1 MAFNKAKAI
10 EDAQKLFAQG
20 KLKEAVNE
28 YKKILAKEPRDQN
41 VLNAL
46 GDLYVRLNSVPDA
59 LEYYIKLADIY
70 AGDGFLVRGI
80 AMYKKVSKLDPANMR
95 ALERLAELYTMQG
108 MMGDARAHY
117 LQLVDASLKAN
128 NAAKAMEVL
137 QKVLDLDPHNVKIQM
152 RLAELY
158 ERHGQPQ
165 QAAGVY
171 RRLADHAIAEGRA
184 ADGQKWLQKALT
196 LAPDSADVVLLQARQ
211 LMESGRGADAL
222 AVLKKLPKVE
232 EHREASELLLAAHLA
247 AGNAIVAEELA
258 EKLFS
263 ADSSR
268 FGGLL
273 QLALHS
279 AREKDAA
286 RAVGYLERVRE
297 TAFQHDPLHLLD
309 IMREIAAA
317 LPDSAEALELVA
329 STARQAQHQPALL
342 EALRLQAVLAAAQQD
357 FARAKELYNELVSL
371 EPQNPEF
378 TRQLNQMRQQLGE
391 EVPAAEI
398 EAAEAMAAAA
408 PVAEVELDEETQ
420 AFVNATLTD
429 MDLFSS
435 YGMAEKAIELA
446 LQLIERIP
454 GHIGGNEKLLD
465 LYLGSGNDTG
475 VVEVASRLETL
486 HRQAGNRPRADEV
499 MSLAARYAEKAG
511 VAVPGHAPAA
521 APEPAPAPPVAE
533 ATFEIPMAAPAEPAP
548 QAPPAPATHEVD
560 LSAEWAT
567 ATTPAEEAPA
577 EFPIKAA
584 QPAPAAF
591 NAEEVTQEIEFY
603 LAQGLVDQAREA
615 LGRYQAEFPDEA
627 ALVEL
632 SARIEA
638 GAGAPAEEAPV
649 FEEPAGEVA
658 EIPLEMPET
667 VAEIP
672 LEAAPE
678 AEPVAV
684 DEGDTYEVILEEPA
698 KEAAPAA
705 AGGPMSARDFFSDL
719 AGELDQ
725 ALEGAQT
732 TAPPP
737 TAKAPPAARPATPG
751 PPAKEETPLGVLQDV
766 FAEFKAEMGGV
777 EEDVDIESH
786 YNLGIAYKEMG
797 LLDEAI
803 SEFQKVTK
811 AAERLKAHNQI
822 FQSCTL
828 LGLCFMDKGHPQI
841 AVRWYERAL
850 KTPGVDEEGQ
860 LALRYDMGVAHE
872 QAGNR
877 KAALDCFMEVYG
889 VNVDYRDVS
898 ERIRELQ
905 GA

>member
-1 MAFNKAKAI
+1 VAFNKAKAI

-28 YKKILAKEPRDQN
+28 YKKILAKEPKDQN

-317 LPDSAEALELVA
+317 LPDSAEALELMA
-329 STARQAQHQPALL
+329 STARQAQHQSALL

-408 PVAEVELDEETQ
+408 PVAD
-420 AFVNATLTD
+420 
-429 MDLFSS
+429 
-435 YGMAEKAIELA
+435 
-446 LQLIERIP
+446 P
-454 GHIGGNEKLLD
+454 
-465 LYLGSGNDTG
+465 
-475 VVEVASRLETL
+475 
-486 HRQAGNRPRADEV
+486 
-499 MSLAARYAEKAG
+499 
-511 VAVPGHAPAA
+511 
-521 APEPAPAPPVAE
+521 
-533 ATFEIPMAAPAEPAP
+533 
-548 QAPPAPATHEVD
+548 
-560 LSAEWAT
+560 
-567 ATTPAEEAPA
+567 
-577 EFPIKAA
+577 
-584 QPAPAAF
+584 
-591 NAEEVTQEIEFY
+591 
-603 LAQGLVDQAREA
+603 
-615 LGRYQAEFPDEA
+615 
-627 ALVEL
+627 
-632 SARIEA
+632 
-638 GAGAPAEEAPV
+638 
-649 FEEPAGEVA
+649 
-658 EIPLEMPET
+658 
-667 VAEIP
+667 
-672 LEAAPE
+672 
-678 AEPVAV
+678 
-684 DEGDTYEVILEEPA
+684 
-698 KEAAPAA
+698 
-705 AGGPMSARDFFSDL
+705 
-719 AGELDQ
+719 
-725 ALEGAQT
+725 
-732 TAPPP
+732 
-737 TAKAPPAARPATPG
+737 
-751 PPAKEETPLGVLQDV
+751 
-766 FAEFKAEMGGV
+766 
-777 EEDVDIESH
+777 
-786 YNLGIAYKEMG
+786 
-797 LLDEAI
+797 
-803 SEFQKVTK
+803 
-811 AAERLKAHNQI
+811 
-822 FQSCTL
+822 CT
-828 LGLCFMDKGHPQI
+828 
-841 AVRWYERAL
+841 
-850 KTPGVDEEGQ
+850 
-860 LALRYDMGVAHE
+860 
-872 QAGNR
+872 
-877 KAALDCFMEVYG
+877 
-889 VNVDYRDVS
+889 
-898 ERIRELQ
+898 
-905 GA
+905 